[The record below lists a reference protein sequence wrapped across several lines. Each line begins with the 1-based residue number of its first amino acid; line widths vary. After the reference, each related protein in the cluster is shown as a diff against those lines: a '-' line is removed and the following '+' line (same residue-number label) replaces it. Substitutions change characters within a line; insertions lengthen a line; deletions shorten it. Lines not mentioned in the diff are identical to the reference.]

1 MSSLALIY
9 LHWKAEMLEKTR
21 MLMFSI
27 PTVLL
32 PPLLFL
38 LLSVPFTHDHTSANL
53 GLASYL
59 ILAVVSV
66 SLFQF
71 GVVVANER
79 LSAWDVYLRALPLA
93 PWVRMTARILSAL
106 VFALSSAGCVI
117 VLAICFTP
125 ISLNWSTIPLLLLA
139 VLIGAVTF
147 ALFGLAI
154 GYWVKPQ
161 AASALANL
169 LYILLAF
176 VGGIFIAPSALPA
189 LVNTFAP
196 YLPIRQ
202 YCMLAWDTV
211 LGVPWSLRDMLGLLG
226 YALIFGICA
235 VWSYRRDE
243 GQYYR

>member
-1 MSSLALIY
+1 VSSLALIY

-71 GVVVANER
+71 GVVVSNER

-106 VFALSSAGCVI
+106 VLTLSSAGCVI
-117 VLAICFTP
+117 VLAVAPGRAHRCGDLCAFGP
-125 ISLNWSTIPLLLLA
+125 GDWLL
-139 VLIGAVTF
+139 G
-147 ALFGLAI
+147 
-154 GYWVKPQ
+154 Q
-161 AASALANL
+161 ATSS
-169 LYILLAF
+169 F
-176 VGGIFIAPSALPA
+176 SSCEPA
-189 LVNTFAP
+189 LYSPRFCRWDLYCSLGFACS
-196 YLPIRQ
+196 RQ
-202 YCMLAWDTV
+202 YVCSLSAYSSVLYAGLGYGSRCSLVPAGYAGTV
-211 LGVPWSLRDMLGLLG
+211 GLCIDLRDMRSLEL
-226 YALIFGICA
+226 
-235 VWSYRRDE
+235 
-243 GQYYR
+243 